1 MHYMVTIV
9 TKSRYRPIIEVEY
22 QLLKTVKEFD
32 EINIGTTLHHIQIT
46 DGKRLHKILD
56 PLIEKGFLTM
66 HNYKNIEGGRHK
78 VLKITEKGLQHLEII
93 KQYLNS
99 GNEQQQQQQQ

>member
-1 MHYMVTIV
+1 MPAA
-9 TKSRYRPIIEVEY
+9 KFKNKYRPIVEIEY

-46 DGKRLHKILD
+46 DGPRFHRILD
-56 PLIEKGFLTM
+56 PMIEKGFITM

-78 VLKITEKGLQHLEII
+78 VLKITDKGIRHLELI
-93 KQYLNS
+93 KQYMESAGRLES
-99 GNEQQQQQQQ
+99 V